1 MNSLEQ
7 GDQWQ
12 PLTSNLSGGGTVIFD
27 VPWTEASDTEETHP
41 VEFWLRVMPTAT
53 QEDPD

>member
-1 MNSLEQ
+1 MTFEQ

-27 VPWTEASDTEETHP
+27 VPWTEASDTEEQHP
-41 VEFWLRVMPTAT
+41 VEWWLELMPTAT
-53 QEDPD
+53 QEAPD